1 MKDHGRFLE
10 GFVKSFAVILASEI
24 GDKTFFIAA
33 VMAMKNSRKQVF
45 FGAMLALAAM
55 TILSALMGWAA
66 PNLISRT
73 YTHHAA
79 TLLFFVFGV
88 RVLYEAY
95 TGEIEG
101 GESELQEVEREL
113 SAAGHKTSS
122 GNTAEMGGVL
132 GGKGSRSLSA
142 SLMHVLKSVFSP
154 VLLEA
159 FTLTFLAEWGD
170 RSQIATIGVAA
181 ASNVPGVMLG
191 GILGHSI
198 CTGAAVLGGKHLASH
213 IDERMVGVFG
223 GVLFL
228 VFGVHSLMVGPP
240 VDA

>member
-1 MKDHGRFLE
+1 
-10 GFVKSFAVILASEI
+10 
-24 GDKTFFIAA
+24 
-33 VMAMKNSRKQVF
+33 MAMKNSRKQVF

-66 PNLISRT
+66 PNLISPT

-79 TLLFFVFGV
+79 TLLFFLFGF

-95 TGEIEG
+95 TGDVEG

-113 SAAGHKTSS
+113 NSHKTSS

-132 GGKGSRSLSA
+132 GGKKVQGSIMSTISNG
-142 SLMHVLKSVFSP
+142 LMGMARSVFSP

-170 RSQIATIGVAA
+170 RYVWMI
-181 ASNVPGVMLG
+181 
-191 GILGHSI
+191 
-198 CTGAAVLGGKHLASH
+198 
-213 IDERMVGVFG
+213 
-223 GVLFL
+223 
-228 VFGVHSLMVGPP
+228 LMVWIICLRL
-240 VDA
+240 VVL

>member
-1 MKDHGRFLE
+1 MKSRAVILE
-10 GFVKSFAVILASEI
+10 GFLKSFGVTVASEI

-33 VMAMKNSRKQVF
+33 VMAMRNSRKQVF
-45 FGAMLALAAM
+45 LGAMLALAAM
-55 TILSALMGWAA
+55 TVLSALMGWAA

-79 TLLFFVFGV
+79 TLLFFVFGL

-95 TGEIEG
+95 TGEGEG
-101 GESELQEVEREL
+101 GENELQEVEREL
-113 SAAGHKTSS
+113 SSSAHKTSS
-122 GNTAEMGGVL
+122 GNTAEMGGAL
-132 GGKGSRSLSA
+132 GGKGRSGLGA
-142 SLMHVLKSVFSP
+142 VLKSMLSP

-159 FTLTFLAEWGD
+159 LTLTFMAEWGD

-181 ASNVPGVMLG
+181 ASNVTGVILG
-191 GILGHSI
+191 GILGHSL

-213 IDERMVGVFG
+213 IDERLVGVFG
-223 GVLFL
+223 GFLFL

-240 VDA
+240 KDA